1 MVVVLQLTTIS
12 RVLQGNMNINL
23 QPPCGCHW
31 NEARTRSPY
40 LEAPSYTGT
49 TTDVILVILPTAHAS
64 SDI

>member
-1 MVVVLQLTTIS
+1 MVVVYDRRLTTIS
-12 RVLQGNMNINL
+12 RVLQDSMNL
-23 QPPCGCHW
+23 QPPCGCNW

-49 TTDVILVILPTAHAS
+49 TTDVILVILPTAYAS